1 MVVAPIAACYHIG
14 LKVILFWK
22 LKRFPYFAAKTGL
35 HPPYN
40 HAIRSSHYV
49 AGEGHAESR
58 CHRSNIKET
67 EMPKMKTKSSCKKR
81 FKVTATGRVKT
92 AQAGKRHGMIK
103 RTNKFL
109 RNARGTTVMSTPD
122 EKIIKSMM
130 PYAR

>member
-1 MVVAPIAACYHIG
+1 MVVAPIAGYYHIS

-58 CHRSNIKET
+58 CHRSN
-67 EMPKMKTKSSCKKR
+67 KMKTKSSCKKR

>member
-1 MVVAPIAACYHIG
+1 MSNGQIL
-14 LKVILFWK
+14 LKSQE
-22 LKRFPYFAAKTGL
+22 RGPYINEVRHAEITYL
-35 HPPYN
+35 HPSYN
-40 HAIRSSHYV
+40 HAIGSSHYV
-49 AGEGHAESR
+49 AGEGHAEPR